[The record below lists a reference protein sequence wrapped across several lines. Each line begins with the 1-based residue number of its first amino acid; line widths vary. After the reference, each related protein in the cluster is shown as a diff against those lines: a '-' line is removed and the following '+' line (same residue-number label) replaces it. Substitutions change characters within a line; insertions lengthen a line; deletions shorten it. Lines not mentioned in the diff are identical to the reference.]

1 MADNI
6 TWPYTDEYSD
16 FYVFGI
22 WRNVVSSRLCDIV
35 RLSHGNGVS
44 GNMIIGSKSVAIR
57 KCL

>member
-16 FYVFGI
+16 FYVFGV
-22 WRNVVSSRLCDIV
+22 WRNVVSSRLCDV
-35 RLSHGNGVS
+35 VLLSLGNGGS
-44 GNMIIGSKSVAIR
+44 GNRIIDSKSVAIR